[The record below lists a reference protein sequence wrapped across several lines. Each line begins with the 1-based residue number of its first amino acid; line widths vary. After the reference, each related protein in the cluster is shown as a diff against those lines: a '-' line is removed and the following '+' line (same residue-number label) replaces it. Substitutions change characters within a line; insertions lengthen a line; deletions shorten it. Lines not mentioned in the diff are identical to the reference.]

1 MSCDELSHY
10 LEGFGRGG
18 DVFRYGVGLMVV
30 VRKVLDVKIENF
42 PIKGDPFSLWILV
55 GDLKDDSLGLFH
67 LNI

>member
-42 PIKGDPFSLWILV
+42 PIKGDPFSL
-55 GDLKDDSLGLFH
+55 
-67 LNI
+67 